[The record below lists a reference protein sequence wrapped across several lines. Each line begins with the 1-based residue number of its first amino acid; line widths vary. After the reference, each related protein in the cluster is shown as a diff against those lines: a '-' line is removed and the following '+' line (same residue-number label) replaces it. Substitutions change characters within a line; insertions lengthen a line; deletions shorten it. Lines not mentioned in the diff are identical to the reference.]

1 MQTMTDAKQPADR
14 VGAQC
19 PDFEVLSCFADGEL
33 DAPHSDSV
41 HSHVASCA
49 RCAPLA
55 QKLREGFEAGQT
67 AAGGG
72 LGGSGCAGEESL
84 LLYASGALSGALRD
98 DMTAHVGGCDA
109 CVATLGRLQRRLRM
123 AADIAAPIPPAVQRR
138 AAAAL
143 LDGLIELAPR
153 EAEGPRAVP
162 LRHAPS
168 LAERMRGWL
177 RIPVLAPMAL
187 AAAALF
193 MVVLGRQPNS
203 APNDV
208 ERSRALPA
216 SHTSLRVTAPEAPV
230 YQRPSG
236 QSAVI
241 GTVRRGAVIEV
252 AGEERGWYEVRLEG
266 GSPGWVARE
275 AFE

>member
-1 MQTMTDAKQPADR
+1 MTDAKQPAAGA
-14 VGAQC
+14 GAQC

-33 DAPHSDSV
+33 DAPHS
-41 HSHVASCA
+41 VAVRAHIDACG

-55 QKLREGFEAGQT
+55 HKLREGFEAGHAAA
-67 AAGGG
+67 AAGI
-72 LGGSGCAGEESL
+72 GGSGCAGEESL
-84 LLYASGALSGALRD
+84 VLYASGALTGALRD
-98 DMTAHVGGCDA
+98 EMTAHVGGCDP
-109 CVATLGRLQRRLRM
+109 CVASLGRLQRRLRM
-123 AADIAAPIPPAVQRR
+123 ASEIAAPIPPALQRR

-143 LDGLIELAPR
+143 LDGLVDIVPV
-153 EAEGPRAVP
+153 EAEGPRPVAV
-162 LRHAPS
+162 RHAPS
-168 LAERMRGWL
+168 LAERLRGWL
-177 RIPVLAPMAL
+177 RVPVLAPVAL

-193 MVVLGRQPNS
+193 MVVVGHQS
-203 APNDV
+203 GSVSNDV

-216 SHTSLRVTAPEAPV
+216 SHTSLRVTAAEAPV